1 MVAIQHGGAAVARNT
16 KTEANVG
23 QAERIASVAVGG
35 TAALAALRMLVGRHL
50 LLGVSLAAGGAY
62 LLRRGLTGHCA
73 LYETFGVRA
82 EDADKL
88 SNPFT
93 RELRTENS
101 MTVMRSPQEL
111 YRLWCDP
118 EAIVQFLPLMER
130 VDQHDDR
137 HLHFVSRDPDS
148 GQPIEWDAEITEDR
162 PGQFIAWR
170 HNKPTPFTA
179 GQITFSPAAGER
191 GTVVRLEFRYRVP
204 GGVFG
209 AAFNKLRGRSV
220 DERAREILRRFKQFA
235 ETGEVATNEGPF
247 GARDK
252 RAGVSLP
259 PKAAAISAA
268 PCPEPAARA
277 ADVVQEASEESF
289 PASDAPAWS

>member
-35 TAALAALRMLVGRHL
+35 TAALAALRMLVGRHP

-162 PGQFIAWR
+162 P
-170 HNKPTPFTA
+170 
-179 GQITFSPAAGER
+179 
-191 GTVVRLEFRYRVP
+191 
-204 GGVFG
+204 
-209 AAFNKLRGRSV
+209 
-220 DERAREILRRFKQFA
+220 
-235 ETGEVATNEGPF
+235 
-247 GARDK
+247 
-252 RAGVSLP
+252 
-259 PKAAAISAA
+259 
-268 PCPEPAARA
+268 
-277 ADVVQEASEESF
+277 
-289 PASDAPAWS
+289 